1 MKNLW
6 KLINAIIIVAL
17 LPQLS
22 CDDREPEDTADD
34 SYTLSLVFANPVFN
48 SVIVGEDV
56 VDQPNIKTHL
66 QFKLQDETNKP
77 VSGKLI
83 SFSAKQLSL
92 SYGSFDINSIVTNED
107 GIVEVYYIDGG
118 ETGAVDIPG
127 TPEFD
132 GVTIT
137 AKYSASIKATAQ
149 FNVYASLDNVWPYTL
164 ILNANPDEIS
174 LDNGQTTS
182 GISLQLRNRLNN
194 GVKSVNV
201 DFLSDKGFIEP
212 NDTTNHTGNIDL
224 VFTDQGQPEDAGL
237 ATIQASYT
245 HPSGD
250 STLISTVTVQIGV
263 DYNVTMSAYHLSS
276 GVVVGE
282 DLVGD
287 AVITQMEG
295 RLTDGAGNPVAGE
308 WIYFTSHQ
316 NNVPY
321 GTFSNDSAL
330 TNNEGVVSTIYSD
343 GGDPGA
349 VDIQNT
355 IWTFEGVTIMAKTIG
370 DELLG
375 QVQFNV
381 YASLDDVWPY
391 TLSLSANPNTISL
404 DNGQTTSTISLQVSN
419 LLSVPV
425 KSVSVDFSSDKG
437 LLEATAATD
446 TAGNIDLV
454 FQDQG
459 HLGDAGLATI
469 QASYT
474 HPSAGNT
481 ITKTVTVQIDA
492 NYNVTM
498 SAYHLSNDVAVGED
512 VVGESVIT
520 YLEGTL
526 TDTAGNPVADEW
538 IYFSSHIDNVPYG
551 TFSSDSVLTNSEGVV
566 STIYSDGGGNGAVD
580 VQNTPLIFEGVT
592 VEAKTVGDESLGQVQ
607 FNVYSSFTD
616 VWPYTLSLNAT
627 PDEIMLDN
635 GETVSTIT
643 LVVRNKSLETA
654 NNVNMTF
661 ESNKGFI
668 EPTATTNDSGRIS
681 LPFTDQGQESDVGQA
696 VIITQFTHPGVGETI
711 LDSVFISI
719 DVNYTINLIAYPVAL
734 ESGTD
739 VSVGEDIITDIAL
752 TKLIVEVTTNDTS
765 GSSNPISGI
774 NVTLN
779 PMNFLGET
787 VGTVDKVND
796 LTNGNGQIFAYYHDD
811 GQPHIDDV
819 STSFIWEGIT
829 VGASFAENTATTVEF
844 NVYDST
850 HVWPYTLTLIPP
862 ETTEVYLNEA
872 ETSALIKAHLTNNDN
887 LDVPNV
893 LISFSAIL
901 GSITSADLT
910 DSVGIA
916 EVTYSAGNFDPGDS
930 DETVWVDTVTASY
943 SHPGFET
950 TLTSSTTMTIE
961 DISFGACADIVIP
974 PSNPDHIVV
983 QQGGGIETTQIKA
996 EIYDGDSN
1004 LGGDEIEVTFRLNP
1018 VLPGCYLDEVGQTEV
1033 TITTQAGIA
1042 SVSVN
1047 SGTEPGVVRIEV
1059 EVDCDQDGTVDLSAA
1074 SDQVIISSGAPY
1086 YIEPEYDPNSTTAT
1100 GGGFYQTQCAA
1111 IVYDRWYNPVEDS
1124 TYVYWTIEPTPPDTS
1139 INAFVDGVS
1148 FTGNENLDADIYSG
1162 MAFTTIIY
1170 STDAIGDIGYVSA
1183 TTYGANGDTITAR
1196 INEDVGESLLFFL
1209 PGQLTLT
1216 GSAYY
1221 HDFTLP
1227 VATDEVEIQITAM
1240 LIDFYGN
1247 AVSEAP
1253 IAFNGIGVSE
1263 WREIGYEEYADLGLS
1278 GLGAGDECFTWRD
1291 YGLDDDPGTLDEGEG
1306 NDDHDAFDLDGDGE
1320 YNPDNDASEV
1330 SEVFNDYGLDGMP
1343 DTNDEGEGNGEWDGY
1358 HNLACPDGAI
1368 VKTDQDGI
1376 ARITAVFPKEL
1387 CIWLS
1392 VDSTDPF
1399 YNHYQEFSA
1408 SITGALLIPQQITS
1422 DPITIQLVRSPTTD
1436 GP

>member
-6 KLINAIIIVAL
+6 KLINVIIIVAL

-34 SYTLSLVFANPVFN
+34 NYTLSLVFANPVFN

-66 QFKLQDETNKP
+66 QFKLQDETSKP

-83 SFSAKQLSL
+83 SFSAKQLS
-92 SYGSFDINSIVTNED
+92 SFYGSFDINSIVTNED

-118 ETGAVDIPG
+118 ETGAVDNPG
-127 TPEFD
+127 TPAFD
-132 GVTIT
+132 GVTVT
-137 AKYSASIKATAQ
+137 AKYSESIKATAQ

-164 ILNANPDEIS
+164 ILNADPNEIS

-194 GVKSVNV
+194 GVKRVNV
-201 DFLSDKGFIEP
+201 DFSSDKGFIEP

-224 VFTDQGQPEDAGL
+224 VFSDQGQPEDAGL

-287 AVITQMEG
+287 AVVTQIEG
-295 RLTDGAGNPVAGE
+295 RLTDGAGNPVADE
-308 WIYFTSHQ
+308 WIYFTSHID
-316 NNVPY
+316 NVSY

-330 TNNEGVVSTIYSD
+330 TNNEGVVSIIYSD

-349 VDIQNT
+349 VDIQIT
-355 IWTFEGVTIMAKTIG
+355 TWTFEGVTIMAKTVG

-425 KSVSVDFSSDKG
+425 KSIGVDFSSDKG
-437 LLEATAATD
+437 LIESTAATD

-459 HLGDAGLATI
+459 HLGDAGLAII

-643 LVVRNKSLETA
+643 LVVRNKSLETV

-711 LDSVFISI
+711 LDSVFVSI

-739 VSVGEDIITDIAL
+739 VSVGEDIVTDIAL

-811 GQPHIDDV
+811 GQPHVDDV

-901 GSITSADLT
+901 GSITSSDLT

-916 EVTYSAGNFDPGDS
+916 EVTYSAGNFDPGDDS
-930 DETVWVDTVTASY
+930 ATVWVDTVTASY
-943 SHPGFET
+943 SHPGFAT

-983 QQGGGIETTQIKA
+983 QQGGGIESTQIKA

-1033 TITTQAGIA
+1033 TKTTQAGIA

-1148 FTGNENLDADIYSG
+1148 FTGNENLDGDIYSG

-1253 IAFNGIGVSE
+1253 IAFNGVGVSE
-1263 WREIGYEEYADLGLS
+1263 WREIGYENYTDGGGGFEADG
-1278 GLGAGDECFTWRD
+1278 CFSWRD

-1306 NDDHDAFDLDGDGE
+1306 NDDHDAFDLDGDGVI
-1320 YNPDNDASEV
+1320 DTSEV
-1330 SEVFNDYGLDGMP
+1330 SEPFDDFGLDGLP
-1343 DTNDEGEGNGEWDGY
+1343 DTNDEGEGNGEWEGY
-1358 HNLACPDGAI
+1358 HMIDCGPT
-1368 VKTDQDGI
+1368 VRTDQDGI

-1422 DPITIQLVRSPTTD
+1422 DPITIQLVRSPTIE